1 MRRGQP
7 RQLSFIGDPGGAR
20 RRPLL
25 RFSGVG
31 RCSSGEALMPMPL
44 LTPGPGTDGNRSCGF
59 GVLAADEDSAA
70 VSLMDDSPFH
80 ASGDGDDLAGDMA

>member
-1 MRRGQP
+1 
-7 RQLSFIGDPGGAR
+7 
-20 RRPLL
+20 
-25 RFSGVG
+25 
-31 RCSSGEALMPMPL
+31 MPMPL

-80 ASGDGDDLAGDMA
+80 ASGDGDDLAGHMA